1 MRRYRCQYV
10 SFESIP
16 PRRFPRRAG
25 PKRRTTGGRAGRRW
39 RGESPNGGRDARWR
53 PGGDRAGTSGGAKT
67 SGRAG
72 DPMRAP
78 GAAVLNP
85 RSGLLDYGGARGAG
99 LRGRSGPDPRRTAG
113 GRGRGA
119 ARGRRGA
126 ARGRRGAARI
136 RDGGEAGR
144 GRVFDRLDDGEGRHQ
159 TPQMQQLT
167 RTSRPMCIRI
177 VHRGYGGEGRLTAHP
192 RAVDAPKRGPRA
204 TRYQRVA
211 PVRRRSGA
219 GARAPRPAPSG
230 TRASMPRPNRAF
242 FPPTRSRRYPSR

>member
-1 MRRYRCQYV
+1 MFRSSPFLRVDFPVAPARRGARPGGGRGGGGEGNRRTGVGMPGGNRGATGQGRPGGRRRPGEDV
-10 SFESIP
+10 RAGGRSDAP
-16 PRRFPRRAG
+16 PRGGGPQPAVRAPGLRRRAG
-25 PKRRTTGGRAGRRW
+25 RGPSGAFGPGPAADRGRTRTGG
-39 RGESPNGGRDARWR
+39 DA
-53 PGGDRAGTSGGAKT
+53 
-67 SGRAG
+67 
-72 DPMRAP
+72 
-78 GAAVLNP
+78 
-85 RSGLLDYGGARGAG
+85 
-99 LRGRSGPDPRRTAG
+99 
-113 GRGRGA
+113 GA
-119 ARGRRGA
+119 ARGGSNQ
-126 ARGRRGAARI
+126 GR
-136 RDGGEAGR
+136 GEAGR